1 MARPDRSVLHVLPH
15 AGGGGDT
22 YVDVLKT
29 MPGYR
34 FTRIHLASSRKSD
47 PRALLHGFLEVARAL
62 PAHDLIHVHGE
73 VASGLLLP
81 LLAARPS
88 VVTLHGLHLLR
99 RMTGLRRHVAA
110 LNLRA
115 IVRAADWTICVS
127 TAECDALNAV
137 VGAGHRTVVVRNGA
151 RVPLRTSTEERARVR
166 EEFGLARS
174 DVVGIWVGSL
184 DERRDPVVVV
194 HAAER
199 ASVPV
204 LMVGDGPLR
213 SETERAATTRVRMLG
228 HREDV
233 PRLLAAA
240 DFFVL
245 MSQREGFSFAI
256 LEAMAHGLPAV
267 VADVAENVEAIGESG
282 LAVPYGDEEALVVAL
297 RRLAKNKDELVSLGE
312 RARGRVAMHFTAE
325 HMISR
330 TRAVY
335 EGVLGGRP

>member
-1 MARPDRSVLHVLPH
+1 MVRPDRSVLHVLPH

-22 YVDVLKT
+22 YVDVLRT

-47 PRALLHGFLEVARAL
+47 PRELAHGFVEVARAL
-62 PAHDLIHVHGE
+62 PAHDLMHVHGE

-127 TAECDALNAV
+127 TAEGDALNAV
-137 VGAGHRTVVVRNGA
+137 VGTGHRTVVVRNGA
-151 RVPLRTSTEERARVR
+151 RIPLRTSTEERARVR
-166 EEFGLARS
+166 EEFGLAHS

-184 DERRDPVVVV
+184 DERRDPVAVV
-194 HAAER
+194 HAAEH
-199 ASVPV
+199 ASVPF

-213 SETERAATTRVRMLG
+213 AETERAATTRVRVLG

-245 MSQREGFSFAI
+245 MSHREGFSFAI

-282 LAVPYGDEEALVVAL
+282 LAVPYGDEEALVAAF
-297 RRLAKNKDELVSLGE
+297 RRLAKNENELVSLGE
-312 RARGRVAMHFTAE
+312 RALRRVAMRFTAE
-325 HMISR
+325 DMISR

-335 EGVLGGRP
+335 EGVLGGRH